1 MGDMSEYKGLITAG
15 TLLACFAI
23 LSMAIP
29 ASMYTVGNQR
39 VLVPP
44 DYFEIG
50 DLYSYSGTAIVY
62 MNGTLSGTGYPP
74 GTWRQ
79 IEVLDEGGI
88 DFGGWDID
96 FLYRY
101 GEDPDLRLGVAHMHT
116 EWFGIVGAD
125 HGLTLYNDN
134 GLSRGTTLEVA
145 ELESDMSDA
154 TAEYRATCD
163 HLTLYMIVAYNG
175 TLYSSAEEAW
185 DNEGLGV
192 FFGIH
197 FDDMNTGFNAMNLI
211 ASILFFSMPDVH
223 IAINLLIA
231 IPIWIAIGYI
241 SLILILR
248 AIDALPFT

>member
-29 ASMYTVGNQR
+29 VQLYTADDQR
-39 VLVPP
+39 ILTPP
-44 DYFEIG
+44 DYFDIG
-50 DLYSYSGTAIVY
+50 DLYSYSEIDIINMT
-62 MNGTLSGTGYPP
+62 GTLTSTGYPP

-79 IEVLDEGGI
+79 VQIGGG
-88 DFGGWDID
+88 DFGGWDVD

-101 GEDPDLRLGVAHMHT
+101 GEDPDLKLGVAHMHT
-116 EWFGIVGAD
+116 EWFGVVGAD
-125 HGLTLYNDN
+125 HGLEMYNDN
-134 GLSRGTTLEVA
+134 GLSRDTTLEVA
-145 ELESDMSDA
+145 ELEADMVDG
-154 TAEYRATCD
+154 TANYRGECD
-163 HLTLYMIVAYNG
+163 HLSLYIVVAYNK
-175 TLYSSAEEAW
+175 TLYGSAEEAW

-211 ASILFFSMPDVH
+211 ASILFFQMPEVH

-248 AIDALPFT
+248 AIEALPFT